1 MKFINIGCYELYDKS
16 VEREL
21 WRERERGAGRE
32 GRRSERKERERER
45 ERGKKREVGRCVFA
59 FAGFVRCILSTVSI
73 ERKIPAPRN
82 A

>member
-1 MKFINIGCYELYDKS
+1 M
-16 VEREL
+16 
-21 WRERERGAGRE
+21 ERERGGGRE
-32 GRRSERKERERER
+32 GRRSERRERERERER
-45 ERGKKREVGRCVFA
+45 ERGKKKEVGRCVFA

>member
-1 MKFINIGCYELYDKS
+1 LDATSYTIKAW
-16 VEREL
+16 RESYGE
-21 WRERERGAGRE
+21 RERERGRKGRKE
-32 GRRSERKERERER
+32 EREERERERER